1 MKKFLLILLISI
13 GSFSIDTN
21 AQCAMCRRVAESS
34 HDAHEDKK
42 GRGLN
47 SGIMYLLAV
56 PYVLAGIGIYAY
68 VKKKDRK
75 YFSKIE
81 NCNLNFF
88 KY

>member
-1 MKKFLLILLISI
+1 MKKFVFIFLFAIAA
-13 GSFSIDTN
+13 FSYEAN

-68 VKKKDRK
+68 VKKNKK
-75 YFSKIE
+75 G
-81 NCNLNFF
+81 
-88 KY
+88 

>member
-1 MKKFLLILLISI
+1 MKKFLIILLLSI
-13 GSFSIDTN
+13 GSFSIESN

-68 VKKKDRK
+68 VKKKRP
-75 YFSKIE
+75 
-81 NCNLNFF
+81 
-88 KY
+88 